1 MTADELITALGE
13 RGIEI
18 SRRSLFVY
26 QKIDPREAPEFGDV
40 DAWARFIRERQVYE
54 PGRTQSPEAKERRS
68 MSRNGR
74 QRVKRNQ
81 ANGDSDPE
89 KFSLSAE
96 RKERI
101 LRLRLSNQARR
112 SKLQLLCASV
122 ITVREC
128 GAIMERLRAVANA
141 DLLGVPVNLCHKLA
155 HRDPEYIR
163 QTLDGA
169 LRSVLDRLARP
180 ESYL

>member
-18 SRRSLFVY
+18 SRRSLFGY

-81 ANGDSDPE
+81 ANGDSDTE
-89 KFSLSAE
+89 
-96 RKERI
+96 
-101 LRLRLSNQARR
+101 
-112 SKLQLLCASV
+112 
-122 ITVREC
+122 
-128 GAIMERLRAVANA
+128 
-141 DLLGVPVNLCHKLA
+141 
-155 HRDPEYIR
+155 
-163 QTLDGA
+163 
-169 LRSVLDRLARP
+169 
-180 ESYL
+180 